1 MEGVHQGIV
10 SRILMGEYHR
20 RKTVLMKC
28 RTQKIWFEIFVRGVN
43 LRVGNKSRKDQ
54 EISIE
59 VMNLSMKNM

>member
-1 MEGVHQGIV
+1 
-10 SRILMGEYHR
+10 MGEYHR

-28 RTQKIWFEIFVRGVN
+28 STNKIWFEIFVRGVN
-43 LRVGNKSRKDQ
+43 LRVGNKSRKDH